1 MPADHSLPNLLRNKS
16 ILVACSA
23 KKISMLSVGLKELGA
38 TITPLPVIEIRDIDD
53 KGPLDYALSSIDRYS
68 WIIFTSAHG
77 AFYFSQRFHE
87 RKISRNAL
95 KKSKI
100 CAIGPATESILKE
113 LGFNVDLV
121 PARFV
126 AEGVVEALGKYYGGL
141 KGLAGSRILLPRAKI
156 ARDVLPDT
164 LKAAGAYVD
173 IVPCYQTVKAELNEE
188 TIRRL
193 TAEIPDMI
201 VFTSAS
207 TVKNMV
213 EILGHTAGKN
223 MLQKSTV
230 AAIGPITAD
239 TVASYGKQAE
249 IIPRESTIAS
259 LIQSIKEH
267 YGRR

>member
-1 MPADHSLPNLLRNKS
+1 MSSNRRAHNPLHNKT

-23 KKISMLSVGLKELGA
+23 KKVSTLSDGLMALGA
-38 TITPLPVIEIRDIDD
+38 EVTPIPVIEIRDIDD
-53 KGPLDYALSSIDRYS
+53 KSPLDNALTSLDKYA

-77 AFYFSQRFHE
+77 ASYFSQRFHE

-95 KKSKI
+95 EKSKI
-100 CAIGPATESILKE
+100 CAIGPATESILKD
-113 LGFNVDLV
+113 LGFDVDLV
-121 PARFV
+121 PDRFV
-126 AEGVVEALGKYYGGL
+126 AEGVVEALENYYGDL
-141 KGLAGSRILLPRAKI
+141 NGLAGNRILLPRAKI

-239 TVASYGKQAE
+239 TVASYGKHAE

-259 LIQSIKEH
+259 LLQSIKEH